1 MQKCDAN
8 LSEEEIQN
16 WTKFNNDSEDPG
28 RIGFAEL
35 QSEYYKW
42 YDANAPEPIIDKQQ
56 QDLKADFGKAMEQAV
71 QNNMGH
77 EKVSGE

>member
-42 YDANAPEPIIDKQQ
+42 YKHENIKIKNKEGFIINDDMK
-56 QDLKADFGKAMEQAV
+56 KYME
-71 QNNMGH
+71 GH
-77 EKVSGE
+77 ATLQ